1 MAVELNL
8 PADSD
13 HQEEGRVELRETV
26 EPDQEVPE
34 SSSPRAVSMSVLTE
48 KTGSEPPTE
57 VEVQLEDN
65 KPSDLHKTEEIK
77 LDNTDNDNK
86 VEIETKETKE
96 ENVAIREKKEQVE
109 VKDNRRGSTFLTEV
123 EDSEEGS
130 EPKPRRASIV
140 DRILAET
147 ETDSKAERVE
157 VVEPEC
163 VEIKIQPLGAI
174 KDDVEKVKEEEK
186 EIIDTL
192 GSIDEVDSKE
202 KQKMEILDQELSNEP
217 SLDPKHLVETKA
229 ETSDNKDRA
238 LTPKL
243 AEETEEKAD
252 IQPPKEDLLVT
263 EPYQPK
269 DDESPGPESKATDNI
284 LTVETESE
292 KVSLDEKVEVIE
304 APFSEVISSPT
315 ICDGHD
321 VQSTSINTPSNVEDI
336 GAIKDLKSEVDSL
349 LAPLEAQIKV
359 LEPLESDIAGS
370 ETKED
375 QSILESATT
384 TAATEIEEA
393 LSEIPEMS
401 SSISVHDMLADTDK
415 EDTKVED
422 KEKKSDGALI
432 DISVIE
438 ESEVKEKS
446 TNDAVEEAQEAFI
459 AEVIPDNADI
469 EIETVEGEEVIELNF
484 EGKDAIPLG
493 AIAVAA
499 FAIFLALVFYYN

>member
-1 MAVELNL
+1 MGAVELNL

-13 HQEEGRVELRETV
+13 HQEEGRVELQETV

-34 SSSPRAVSMSVLTE
+34 SSSPRAVPMSVLTE

-57 VEVQLEDN
+57 AEVKLEDN
-65 KPSDLHKTEEIK
+65 IPSDLHKTEEIK
-77 LDNTDNDNK
+77 LDNTDNYSK

-123 EDSEEGS
+123 EDSEEVS

-163 VEIKIQPLGAI
+163 VEIKIQPHGAI
-174 KDDVEKVKEEEK
+174 KDDEEKEKEGEK

-229 ETSDNKDRA
+229 ETSDDKDRA
-238 LTPKL
+238 LTPIL

-252 IQPPKEDLLVT
+252 IQPPKED
-263 EPYQPK
+263 
-269 DDESPGPESKATDNI
+269 I

-292 KVSLDEKVEVIE
+292 KDSLDEKVEVIE

-321 VQSTSINTPSNVEDI
+321 VQSSSINTPSNIEDI

-422 KEKKSDGALI
+422 KEKKSDGAMI

-438 ESEVKEKS
+438 ESEVNEKS
-446 TNDAVEEAQEAFI
+446 TNDVVEEAQEAFI

>member
-1 MAVELNL
+1 MG
-8 PADSD
+8 D
-13 HQEEGRVELRETV
+13 HQEEGRVEPV

-57 VEVQLEDN
+57 AEVKLEDN
-65 KPSDLHKTEEIK
+65 IPSDSHKTEEIK

-86 VEIETKETKE
+86 VEIKTKETKE

-123 EDSEEGS
+123 EDSEESS

-174 KDDVEKVKEEEK
+174 KDDVEKIKEEEK
-186 EIIDTL
+186 ETFDTL

-243 AEETEEKAD
+243 AEETEE
-252 IQPPKEDLLVT
+252 
-263 EPYQPK
+263 
-269 DDESPGPESKATDNI
+269 
-284 LTVETESE
+284 
-292 KVSLDEKVEVIE
+292 
-304 APFSEVISSPT
+304 
-315 ICDGHD
+315 
-321 VQSTSINTPSNVEDI
+321 
-336 GAIKDLKSEVDSL
+336 
-349 LAPLEAQIKV
+349 
-359 LEPLESDIAGS
+359 
-370 ETKED
+370 
-375 QSILESATT
+375 
-384 TAATEIEEA
+384 
-393 LSEIPEMS
+393 
-401 SSISVHDMLADTDK
+401 
-415 EDTKVED
+415 
-422 KEKKSDGALI
+422 
-432 DISVIE
+432 
-438 ESEVKEKS
+438 
-446 TNDAVEEAQEAFI
+446 
-459 AEVIPDNADI
+459 
-469 EIETVEGEEVIELNF
+469 
-484 EGKDAIPLG
+484 
-493 AIAVAA
+493 
-499 FAIFLALVFYYN
+499 

>member
-1 MAVELNL
+1 M
-8 PADSD
+8 
-13 HQEEGRVELRETV
+13 G
-26 EPDQEVPE
+26 
-34 SSSPRAVSMSVLTE
+34 
-48 KTGSEPPTE
+48 
-57 VEVQLEDN
+57 
-65 KPSDLHKTEEIK
+65 KTEEIK
-77 LDNTDNDNK
+77 LDNTDNYSK

-96 ENVAIREKKEQVE
+96 ENVAIREKKEQIE

-174 KDDVEKVKEEEK
+174 KDDVEKIKEEEK
-186 EIIDTL
+186 EIFDTL

-217 SLDPKHLVETKA
+217 SLDPKHLVETKS
-229 ETSDNKDRA
+229 EISDDKDRA
-238 LTPKL
+238 LTPIL

-269 DDESPGPESKATDNI
+269 DDESPGPESKVTDNI

-292 KVSLDEKVEVIE
+292 KGSLDEKVEVIE

-321 VQSTSINTPSNVEDI
+321 VQSTIINTPANVEDI

-401 SSISVHDMLADTDK
+401 SSISAHDMLADTDK
-415 EDTKVED
+415 EDTKAED
-422 KEKKSDGALI
+422 KEKKS
-432 DISVIE
+432 
-438 ESEVKEKS
+438 
-446 TNDAVEEAQEAFI
+446 NDAVEEAQEAFI

>member
-1 MAVELNL
+1 
-8 PADSD
+8 
-13 HQEEGRVELRETV
+13 
-26 EPDQEVPE
+26 
-34 SSSPRAVSMSVLTE
+34 
-48 KTGSEPPTE
+48 
-57 VEVQLEDN
+57 
-65 KPSDLHKTEEIK
+65 
-77 LDNTDNDNK
+77 
-86 VEIETKETKE
+86 
-96 ENVAIREKKEQVE
+96 
-109 VKDNRRGSTFLTEV
+109 
-123 EDSEEGS
+123 
-130 EPKPRRASIV
+130 
-140 DRILAET
+140 
-147 ETDSKAERVE
+147 
-157 VVEPEC
+157 
-163 VEIKIQPLGAI
+163 
-174 KDDVEKVKEEEK
+174 
-186 EIIDTL
+186 
-192 GSIDEVDSKE
+192 
-202 KQKMEILDQELSNEP
+202 
-217 SLDPKHLVETKA
+217 
-229 ETSDNKDRA
+229 
-238 LTPKL
+238 
-243 AEETEEKAD
+243 
-252 IQPPKEDLLVT
+252 VT